1 MCFDD
6 LFCKERGELFLNC
19 LQSDNFQL
27 DQTHSTDVQSTAEG
41 LPETVQILIQ
51 SNCIWVNLA
60 LQENVLVNCFCQ
72 VFYRNFHYFYG
83 FQDILMDS
91 I

>member
-1 MCFDD
+1 MISYARKQESCIQIV
-6 LFCKERGELFLNC
+6 CR
-19 LQSDNFQL
+19 QSIYFQL
-27 DQTHSTDVQSTAEG
+27 DQTHSADVQSTAEG